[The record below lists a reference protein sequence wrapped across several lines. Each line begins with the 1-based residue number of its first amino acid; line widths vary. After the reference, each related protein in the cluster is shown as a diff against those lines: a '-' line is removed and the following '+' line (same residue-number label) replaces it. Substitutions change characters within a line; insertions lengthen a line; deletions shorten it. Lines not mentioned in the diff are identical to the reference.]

1 MRLYA
6 FAALLAL
13 PLLGLVSG
21 AAKADYYCCG
31 KNKGEGDE
39 REVRY
44 FRVIKKTAVFDCDAH
59 HCETKI
65 RLRPHTKIK
74 AVCRPYGW
82 CEIEPGRVENAWVP
96 EHCLKE
102 IGRHDKQE
110 DESEGEAEREVEGEA
125 EREVEREEYR
135 RDHRPWRKY

>member
-13 PLLGLVSG
+13 PLLGLISG

-31 KNKGEGDE
+31 KNNGNEDE

-44 FRVIKKTAVFDCDAH
+44 FRVVKKTAVFDCDAH

-65 RLRPHTKIK
+65 RLRPYTKIK
-74 AVCRPYGW
+74 AECRSYGW
-82 CEIEPGRVENAWVP
+82 CQIEPGRVDSAWVP

-102 IGRHDKQE
+102 IGGHHKEEE
-110 DESEGEAEREVEGEA
+110 DSEGEGEGEGEVEQEHGKYD
-125 EREVEREEYR
+125 R
-135 RDHRPWRKY
+135 RPWRKY